1 MSQRRF
7 QRNSGSRRSTNGQ
20 PGQWAP
26 LRATVNTPG
35 TSDVQTII
43 GCTANQFGCKISA
56 SLTGSPLPY
65 LIGRIDDEWKTA
77 DASAIVPGGEDG
89 EGSLFS
95 LVFPG
100 VLDTSSQWGLMLP
113 AGWHAVRAR
122 DGSPLAGIVSPALGV
137 PTTAPGW
144 IGVDNLIDS
153 PPPPASLP
161 AWIPT
166 DWQIQTFSQLQFLTH
181 PSDPPIA
188 PNPADLVVDG
198 SPADSVTENAPG
210 VYIASS
216 MAWSLNTG
224 SLVTISGGSAG
235 WQTVSG
241 RPLGPVWS
249 RL

>member
-20 PGQWAP
+20 PGQWAT
-26 LRATVNTPG
+26 LRATVGTPG
-35 TSDVQTII
+35 TSDVQTVI
-43 GCTANQFGCKISA
+43 GLAANQYGCKISS

-65 LIGRIDDEWKTA
+65 LIGRIDGEWKTA
-77 DASAIVPGGEDG
+77 DAAAIVPGGEDG

-95 LVFPG
+95 LAFTG
-100 VLDTSSQWGLMLP
+100 VLDTASQWALMLP

-122 DGSPLAGIVSPALGV
+122 DGSPLAGLISPSLSV

-144 IGVDNLIDS
+144 IGLDNLIDS

-166 DWQIQTFSQLQFLTH
+166 DWTILNPQTLQLSTDSGDLPTA
-181 PSDPPIA
+181 PSALDI
-188 PNPADLVVDG
+188 NVDG
-198 SPADSVTENAPG
+198 ITADDLINHGGG
-210 VYIASS
+210 VYRAI
-216 MAWSLNTG
+216 SLGWTLGTG
-224 SLVTISGGSAG
+224 SLVTMPGGAAG
-235 WQTVSG
+235 WQTVAG